1 MNCLSHGSAFCAED
15 AAHLNGAL
23 PDTPVGAESYAVFPG
38 IALIYNCFTDCD
50 TGSLPGGGD
59 GILVIDHCRGGR
71 VEYAA
76 NGALCFLADGDL
88 LISQPETAARAAGFP
103 QRCYD
108 GITIRIDVAA
118 APACLSCLLDDVE
131 VSPAHL
137 AEKFCGGGRTFV
149 ARSDA
154 SIEHI
159 FSELY
164 AVPPEIRKGYFKVKI
179 LELLLFLRALDV
191 KKNETGTHILSPSQL
206 ALAREVCA
214 YLTARMDE
222 RITLDM
228 LAHAFHVSG
237 TSIKNSFKAVY
248 GASLYAFIRTQ
259 KMQAAAKRL
268 AETDRSVLE
277 IAGEFGYDNASKF
290 AKAFRDALGM
300 TPGEF
305 RRRGGA

>member
-1 MNCLSHGSAFCAED
+1 MSCFSNGVGFCSGG
-15 AAHLNGAL
+15 AAAL
-23 PDTPVGAESYAVFPG
+23 RGVDFAMPDGAESYAVFPG
-38 IALIYNCFTDCD
+38 ITLSFNRFAECTSGD
-50 TGSLPGGGD
+50 LPGGGA
-59 GILVIDHCRGGR
+59 GILLIDHCRGGR

-76 NGALCFLADGDL
+76 GGALCFLAAGDL
-88 LISQPETAARAAGFP
+88 LISQPETAARATGFP

-191 KKNETGTHILSPSQL
+191 KKNETDTHILSPSQL

-222 RITLDM
+222 RITLEM
-228 LAHAFHVSG
+228 LARAFHVSG

-248 GASLYAFIRTQ
+248 GTSLYAYIRAQ

-268 AETDRSVLE
+268 AETERSVLE
-277 IAGEFGYDNASKF
+277 IAGDFGYDNASKF
-290 AKAFRDALGM
+290 AKAFRDAFGV
-300 TPGEF
+300 TPGEY
-305 RRRGGA
+305 RRHGGG

>member
-1 MNCLSHGSAFCAED
+1 MSCLSHGSAFCAED

-23 PDTPVGAESYAVFPG
+23 PNTPVGAESDAVFPG

-76 NGALCFLADGDL
+76 SGALCFLAAGDL
-88 LISQPETAARAAGFP
+88 LISQPDSTVRKAQFP
-103 QRCYD
+103 QRQYE
-108 GITIRIDVAA
+108 GITIRIDIAA

-131 VSPAHL
+131 VSPASL
-137 AEKFCGGGRTFV
+137 AEKFCSGGRTYV

-191 KKNETGTHILSPSQL
+191 KKNEMETHILSPAQL

-228 LAHAFHVSG
+228 LAREFHVSG
-237 TSIKNSFKAVY
+237 TGINNSFEAV
-248 GASLYAFIRTQ
+248 
-259 KMQAAAKRL
+259 
-268 AETDRSVLE
+268 
-277 IAGEFGYDNASKF
+277 
-290 AKAFRDALGM
+290 
-300 TPGEF
+300 
-305 RRRGGA
+305 

>member
-1 MNCLSHGSAFCAED
+1 MSCFSNGVGFCTGD
-15 AAHLNGAL
+15 AAAL
-23 PDTPVGAESYAVFPG
+23 RGVDSAMPDGAESYAVFPG
-38 IALIYNCFTDCD
+38 ITLIFNRFAECAGGD
-50 TGSLPGGGD
+50 LPGGGA
-59 GILVIDHCRGGR
+59 GILLIDHCRGGR

-76 NGALCFLADGDL
+76 GGALCFLAAGDL
-88 LISQPETAARAAGFP
+88 LISQPETAARASRFP

-191 KKNETGTHILSPSQL
+191 KKNETDTHILSPSQL

-228 LAHAFHVSG
+228 LARAFHVSG

-248 GASLYAFIRTQ
+248 GTSLYAYIRAQ

-268 AETDRSVLE
+268 AETERSVLE
-277 IAGEFGYDNASKF
+277 IAGDFGYDNASKF
-290 AKAFRDALGM
+290 AKAFRDAFGV
-300 TPGEF
+300 TPGEY
-305 RRRGGA
+305 RRRGGS

>member
-1 MNCLSHGSAFCAED
+1 MSCFSNAAGFCTGD
-15 AAHLNGAL
+15 AAALHGAQSAM
-23 PDTPVGAESYAVFPG
+23 PDGAERYAVFPG
-38 IALIYNCFTDCD
+38 ITLIFNRFAECTSGD
-50 TGSLPGGGD
+50 LPGGGA
-59 GILVIDHCRGGR
+59 GILLIDHCRGGR

-76 NGALCFLADGDL
+76 GSALCFLAAGDL

-191 KKNETGTHILSPSQL
+191 KKNETDTHILSPSQL

-228 LAHAFHVSG
+228 LARAFHVSG

-248 GASLYAFIRTQ
+248 GTSLYAYIRAQ

-268 AETDRSVLE
+268 AETERSVLE
-277 IAGEFGYDNASKF
+277 IAGDFGYDNASKF
-290 AKAFRDALGM
+290 AKAFRDAFGV
-300 TPGEF
+300 TPGEY
-305 RRRGGA
+305 RRRGGS

>member
-1 MNCLSHGSAFCAED
+1 MRGVDSAM
-15 AAHLNGAL
+15 
-23 PDTPVGAESYAVFPG
+23 PDGAESYAVFPG
-38 IALIYNCFTDCD
+38 ITLIFNRFAECAGGD
-50 TGSLPGGGD
+50 LPGGGA
-59 GILVIDHCRGGR
+59 GILLIDHCRGGR

-76 NGALCFLADGDL
+76 GGALCFLAAGDL
-88 LISQPETAARAAGFP
+88 LISQPETSARAAGFP
-103 QRCYD
+103 QQCYD

-191 KKNETGTHILSPSQL
+191 KKNETDTHILSPSQL

-228 LAHAFHVSG
+228 LSRAFHVSG

-248 GASLYAFIRTQ
+248 GTSLYAYIRAQ

-268 AETDRSVLE
+268 TETERSVLE
-277 IAGEFGYDNASKF
+277 IAGDFGYDNASKF
-290 AKAFRDALGM
+290 AKAFRDAFGV
-300 TPGEF
+300 TPGEY
-305 RRRGGA
+305 RRRGG

>member
-1 MNCLSHGSAFCAED
+1 MSCQSHEAASCAADTAAFNGELS
-15 AAHLNGAL
+15 AL
-23 PDTPVGAESYAVFPG
+23 PDRTESYAVFPG
-38 IALIYNCFTDCD
+38 IALIYNQVVDCD
-50 TGSLPGGGD
+50 SGDLPGGGK
-59 GILVIDHCRGGR
+59 GILVIDHCRSGR

-76 NGALCFLADGDL
+76 DGALCFLAAGDL
-88 LISQPETAARAAGFP
+88 LISQPEAVVREACFP
-103 QRCYD
+103 QRCYN
-108 GITIRIDVAA
+108 GVTIRIDIAA

-137 AEKFCGGGRTFV
+137 AEKFCSGGRKFV

-179 LELLLFLRALDV
+179 LELLLFLSALDV

-228 LAHAFHVSG
+228 LAREFHVSG
-237 TSIKNSFKAVY
+237 TSIKNSFKAAY
-248 GASLYAFIRTQ
+248 GESLYAYIRTQ

-268 AETDRSVLE
+268 TETDQSVLE
-277 IAGEFGYDNASKF
+277 IAGDFGYDNASKF
-290 AKAFRDALGM
+290 AKAFRDAFGV
-300 TPGEF
+300 TPGEY
-305 RRRGGA
+305 RRHGIV

>member
-1 MNCLSHGSAFCAED
+1 
-15 AAHLNGAL
+15 
-23 PDTPVGAESYAVFPG
+23 
-38 IALIYNCFTDCD
+38 
-50 TGSLPGGGD
+50 
-59 GILVIDHCRGGR
+59 
-71 VEYAA
+71 
-76 NGALCFLADGDL
+76 
-88 LISQPETAARAAGFP
+88 
-103 QRCYD
+103 
-108 GITIRIDVAA
+108 
-118 APACLSCLLDDVE
+118 
-131 VSPAHL
+131 
-137 AEKFCGGGRTFV
+137 
-149 ARSDA
+149 
-154 SIEHI
+154 
-159 FSELY
+159 
-164 AVPPEIRKGYFKVKI
+164 
-179 LELLLFLRALDV
+179 
-191 KKNETGTHILSPSQL
+191 
-206 ALAREVCA
+206 
-214 YLTARMDE
+214 MDE

>member
-1 MNCLSHGSAFCAED
+1 MSCFSNGVGFCTGGTAPMRGVDSAM
-15 AAHLNGAL
+15 
-23 PDTPVGAESYAVFPG
+23 PDGAESYAVFPG
-38 IALIYNCFTDCD
+38 ITLIFNRFAECAGGD
-50 TGSLPGGGD
+50 LPGGGA
-59 GILVIDHCRGGR
+59 GILLIDHCRGGR

-76 NGALCFLADGDL
+76 GGALCFLAAGDL
-88 LISQPETAARAAGFP
+88 LISQPETSARAAGFP

-191 KKNETGTHILSPSQL
+191 KKNETDTHILSPSQL

-228 LAHAFHVSG
+228 LARAFHVSG

-248 GASLYAFIRTQ
+248 GTSLYAYIRAQ

-268 AETDRSVLE
+268 TETERSVLE
-277 IAGEFGYDNASKF
+277 IAGDFGYDNASKF
-290 AKAFRDALGM
+290 AKAFRDAFGV
-300 TPGEF
+300 TPGEY
-305 RRRGGA
+305 RRRGGS

>member
-1 MNCLSHGSAFCAED
+1 MSCLSHKTAPCAS
-15 AAHLNGAL
+15 GAESLRDNSPIL
-23 PDTPVGAESYAVFPG
+23 PQNAESYAVFPG
-38 IALIYNCFTDCD
+38 ITLVYNRFDDCD
-50 TGSLPGGGD
+50 TGCLPGGGD
-59 GILVIDHCRGGR
+59 GILVIDHCRDGR

-76 NGALCFLADGDL
+76 DGALCFLADGDL
-88 LISQPETAARAAGFP
+88 LISQPAAPARDAYFQ
-103 QRCYD
+103 QRRYD
-108 GITIRIDVAA
+108 GITVRIDIAA
-118 APACLSCLLDDVE
+118 APSCLSCLLDDVE
-131 VSPAHL
+131 VSPMHL
-137 AEKFCGGGRTFV
+137 AEKFCGGGRTYV

-154 SIEHI
+154 AMEHI

-179 LELLLFLRALDV
+179 LELLLFLSALDV
-191 KKNETGTHILSPSQL
+191 KKSETGTHILSPSQL
-206 ALAREVCA
+206 TLAREVCA

>member
-1 MNCLSHGSAFCAED
+1 MSCLSHKTASCAS
-15 AAHLNGAL
+15 GAESLRDNSPVL
-23 PDTPVGAESYAVFPG
+23 PQNAESYAVFPG
-38 IALIYNCFTDCD
+38 ITLVYNRFDDFD
-50 TGSLPGGGD
+50 TGCLPGGGD

-76 NGALCFLADGDL
+76 GSALCFLAAGDL